1 MMYVGIDP
9 GFTGALATHDHA
21 TEEWRVIDMPV
32 LHANTG
38 YKTLNGNVKYRTDLD
53 LDRLGHWINEL
64 VAHHPDIHVM
74 LERAQPMG
82 ASKNGR
88 TQGVSS
94 TGRYMEA
101 YGVLIGL
108 LTALSIPYTTVS
120 AAKWKRDLAV
130 PADKRQ
136 ALDLTRKLI
145 PDLIP
150 HLTRLKDHGRA
161 EAGLICHYNRMT
173 DVLRY

>member
-9 GFTGALATHDHA
+9 GFTGAIVTHDMNTGGWWA
-21 TEEWRVIDMPV
+21 IDMPV
-32 LHANTG
+32 LHTNTG
-38 YKTLNGNVKYRTDLD
+38 RKTPKGNIKYRTDLD

-64 VAHHPDIHVM
+64 VAYHPAIHVM

-82 ASKNGR
+82 PSKNGR
-88 TQGVSS
+88 TQGISS

-108 LTALSIPYTTVS
+108 LTALSVPYTTIS
-120 AAKWKRDLAV
+120 AAKWKRDLAI
-130 PADKRQ
+130 PANKRQ
-136 ALDLTRKLI
+136 TLDLTKKLI
-145 PDLIP
+145 PDLTP

-161 EAGLICHYNRMT
+161 EAGLICHYNMKT
-173 DVLRY
+173 DILRN